1 MNKLKAKVS
10 TRQELG
16 IWKKGN
22 EELRRLF
29 VGKMIHQFDHR
40 FASVD
45 ESDDAEENDAIG
57 ILTSEE
63 EHADVNYAPKSRYW
77 ARLSG
82 ITFPDGLGWCIGF
95 RDIARITDARTSIAA
110 MIPKAGA
117 GHTLPIIIP
126 NHDLDAGSLYRDR
139 ATLLLANLNC
149 LAFDYCARMK
159 VQTTHLSWYIVEQL
173 PVVPYLKYEKVFGS
187 HTGLELV
194 KAYVLR
200 LTYTADDMAPFAHD
214 MGYVENNG
222 TVKPPIIWNETERR
236 HMRARL
242 DALYFILY
250 GVTDDDDIRYILSTF
265 PIVERK
271 DRAAFN
277 GVYLTRELI
286 LLVQARA
293 RSGRFR
299 RIGAGG

>member
-1 MNKLKAKVS
+1 
-10 TRQELG
+10 
-16 IWKKGN
+16 
-22 EELRRLF
+22 
-29 VGKMIHQFDHR
+29 
-40 FASVD
+40 
-45 ESDDAEENDAIG
+45 
-57 ILTSEE
+57 
-63 EHADVNYAPKSRYW
+63 
-77 ARLSG
+77 
-82 ITFPDGLGWCIGF
+82 
-95 RDIARITDARTSIAA
+95 
-110 MIPKAGA
+110 
-117 GHTLPIIIP
+117 
-126 NHDLDAGSLYRDR
+126 
-139 ATLLLANLNC
+139 
-149 LAFDYCARMK
+149 MK

-286 LLVQARA
+286 LWYKRALEAGDSDALAPEAESDSPRQDARGLA
-293 RSGRFR
+293 RRGALSGIHVIRVKPALSGRAARPGERAAPAGFR
-299 RIGAGG
+299 